1 MHYAN
6 VKTCTIEN
14 GVGVR
19 TSLFVSGCTHRC
31 KNCFNR
37 EAWDFEYGKPF
48 DEEAQ
53 AMVIDSL
60 RPAYVKGLTVL
71 GGEPMEPAN
80 QRALLPFLRRVREE
94 LPDKTVWM
102 YTGDVYEELL
112 DGPRTTEVT
121 KELLGLV
128 DVLVDGPFVDHLKD
142 ITLKFRGSSNQRI
155 IDLDATRAT
164 GVVTAWHDQPIF
176 EQSSMGPRTYE
187 ALNATRGDNE

>member
-6 VKTCTIEN
+6 VKTCSIEN

-31 KNCFNR
+31 KNCFNS
-37 EAWDFEYGKPF
+37 EAWDFDYGNPF
-48 DEEAQ
+48 DEASQ
-53 AMVIDSL
+53 AMVIETL
-60 RPAYVKGLTVL
+60 KPGYVKGLTVL
-71 GGEPMEPAN
+71 GGEPMEPEN
-80 QRALLPFLRRVREE
+80 QLALLPFLKRVRQEV
-94 LPDKTVWM
+94 PGKDIWV

-121 KELLGLV
+121 RALLDLV
-128 DVLVDGPFVDHLKD
+128 DVLVDGPFVEHLKD

-155 IDLDATRAT
+155 IDLATTRET
-164 GVVTAWHDQPIF
+164 GVVTAWHDKPIF

-187 ALNATRGDNE
+187 SLNAVRGDL